1 MAKTNAERQKEYRA
15 RKKLQ
20 ELDMQAPKEVQE
32 EICNELMRQ
41 APSEELEQGGCVD
54 GSQGDLPPVTPPE
67 EEPKPEPV
75 LEKPLTDFDVYRRRH
90 AGMFR

>member
-20 ELDMQAPKEVQE
+20 ELDMQAPKEAQE

-41 APSEELEQGGCVD
+41 APASEMEEVACPE
-54 GSQGDLPPVTPPE
+54 GSQDDLPPVTPSE
-67 EEPKPEPV
+67 EEPKTEPV